1 MAVEPR
7 FAPTVDKYQG
17 KTAIPLIVRIGK
29 NPRRDVTMPMFLVML
44 SRVTRGSDLGISPIL
59 DGDNLSHLLMLQW
72 SENLYLFM
80 NAFNPSTGKLSLPHL
95 KAAQI
100 SFANQR
106 RANNEESSTT
116 TSSIQ
121 HSNEPRAN
129 NGENSTMSSRVQHT
143 PAESRRRPAEI
154 NSGILES
161 QPPQRIRRNNQNSSR
176 NSPTHST
183 NVNSNPPQRIRRNN
197 RNSSTSGSTRSTS
210 SNLNDQRQLSS
221 NLVTQQFISETTVP
235 LFNQPYG
242 PNVMIQVNV
251 PDTRVHLSTSGY
263 TEFAMATYIGE
274 AIYTLTDSWLLVPL
288 FREAMGYP
296 RDLYGA
302 VIWSRPHNWEDIVS
316 HYNFK
321 FSISNIQLP
330 WNNHGYINAN
340 IQDTLLALG
349 DADIIT
355 RLSTYMMNCKA
366 WFIFRR
372 SGILYYNVHVTE
384 HPSSI
389 N

>member
-1 MAVEPR
+1 
-7 FAPTVDKYQG
+7 
-17 KTAIPLIVRIGK
+17 
-29 NPRRDVTMPMFLVML
+29 MPMFLVML

-72 SENLYLFM
+72 SEKLYLFM

-106 RANNEESSTT
+106 RANNEENSTT

-143 PAESRRRPAEI
+143 PAESRRRPAEVI
-154 NSGILES
+154 SGILES

-197 RNSSTSGSTRSTS
+197 RNSSTSSSTRSTS

-235 LFNQPYG
+235 LFNQPYR
-242 PNVMIQVNV
+242 PNAMIQVNV
-251 PDTRVHLSTSGY
+251 PDT
-263 TEFAMATYIGE
+263 
-274 AIYTLTDSWLLVPL
+274 
-288 FREAMGYP
+288 
-296 RDLYGA
+296 
-302 VIWSRPHNWEDIVS
+302 
-316 HYNFK
+316 
-321 FSISNIQLP
+321 
-330 WNNHGYINAN
+330 
-340 IQDTLLALG
+340 
-349 DADIIT
+349 
-355 RLSTYMMNCKA
+355 
-366 WFIFRR
+366 
-372 SGILYYNVHVTE
+372 
-384 HPSSI
+384 
-389 N
+389 